1 MRAVPTCNARWRVLR
16 TRRHRAAIE
25 HLFGDERGRRL
36 AHPMGQR
43 RGDAVKILFRAG
55 LCFLLL
61 VAQASAQ
68 NWPNRSVKLMV
79 PTGPGAATDLMARL
93 LADGVSRTIGQA
105 IVVENVPAASGILAH
120 QFVARAQP
128 DGYTLLF
135 TNTS

>member
-1 MRAVPTCNARWRVLR
+1 
-16 TRRHRAAIE
+16 
-25 HLFGDERGRRL
+25 
-36 AHPMGQR
+36 MGQR

-120 QFVARAQP
+120 QFVAHTTTDQQRSATFATYRLSQFQN
-128 DGYTLLF
+128 LSRNF
-135 TNTS
+135 HHS